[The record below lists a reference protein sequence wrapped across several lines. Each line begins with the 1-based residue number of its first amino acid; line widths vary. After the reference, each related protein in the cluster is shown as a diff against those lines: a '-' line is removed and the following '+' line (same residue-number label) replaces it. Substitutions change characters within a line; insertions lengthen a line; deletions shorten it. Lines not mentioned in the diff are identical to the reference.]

1 METST
6 QSILALDIGDR
17 RIGVALADTNARLPR
32 PLTTIERGE
41 DVIAQIEHLVRR
53 HGAVKLVVGLPRGLS
68 GQSTGQTEQ
77 TLKFV
82 EQIKSA
88 ISLPLQLQDEAL
100 TSVLAEKELAATRTT
115 YKKAD
120 IDALAAAYILQDYFA
135 GETKHV

>member
-120 IDALAAAYILQDYFA
+120 IDALAAVYILQDYFA